1 MEVKGKFGRRRDA
14 GGRRVGTAVRWGAG
28 RFQTRGAPG
37 HISVRMSMRLFRPE
51 R

>member
-1 MEVKGKFGRRRDA
+1 MEVKEALWRKKHRAD
-14 GGRRVGTAVRWGAG
+14 GGREWQRDRARVAQASGVP
-28 RFQTRGAPG
+28 Q